1 MFCGIPCTVNI
12 MVISDPITLI
22 HLPCRTAQT
31 MFILPKMGFGGR
43 MQGGS
48 WTRRLVNLKT
58 FRMATY
64 WWSRVTI
71 SKFSMVPEKLLYLPN
86 RKVVFKPPFFRGE
99 LLKFGG
105 GVVDGGKPNVAPEAW
120 IHQGTWMRVD
130 RSNADDLSKQCPG
143 KHMMFSGICVGI
155 WCVICFEY
163 LRIQVCPK
171 SPGFPGSIPSLWRVQ
186 LYIQSSSYWCNTYL
200 FNCIYT

>member
-99 LLKFGG
+99 LLNFGG
-105 GVVDGGKPNVAPEAW
+105 GSRWWKTQCCSGSLNPPGNLDESGP
-120 IHQGTWMRVD
+120 
-130 RSNADDLSKQCPG
+130 KQCWWLVQAVPW
-143 KHMMFSGICVGI
+143 KAF
-155 WCVICFEY
+155 ICFLEDVSEFGVWFV
-163 LRIQVCPK
+163 LNIPK
-171 SPGFPGSIPSLWRVQ
+171 NPGMS
-186 LYIQSSSYWCNTYL
+186 
-200 FNCIYT
+200 